1 MVILAT
7 TRPGLMFIA
16 KWLLFGI
23 LSAPASFLRKHIIPL
38 NTAISEKQ
46 HALCILNKIGIT
58 YFDMCSQVGQK
69 RKAGQKTLHGST
81 MCLNSDF
88 CNHEPK
94 SFRLATRAHIPD
106 CLVCTMKFCSWSM
119 NIFSFNGVISE
130 LTEPQWM
137 SIGHCPTLARQM

>member
-69 RKAGQKTLHGST
+69 RKAGLKTLHGST
-81 MCLNSDF
+81 MCLISDF
-88 CNHEPK
+88 CNHE
-94 SFRLATRAHIPD
+94 L
-106 CLVCTMKFCSWSM
+106 
-119 NIFSFNGVISE
+119 
-130 LTEPQWM
+130 
-137 SIGHCPTLARQM
+137 